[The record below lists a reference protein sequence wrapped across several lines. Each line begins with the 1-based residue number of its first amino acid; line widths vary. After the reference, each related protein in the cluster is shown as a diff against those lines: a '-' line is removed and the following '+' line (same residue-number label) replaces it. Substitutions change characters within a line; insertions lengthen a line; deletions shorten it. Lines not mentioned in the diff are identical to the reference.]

1 MYRKS
6 WQRVLGTCGIAEK
19 YSTSCFE
26 NPYLYVTENPAKI
39 LVVVLS
45 SKVGGYSITGNR
57 GLSLGREEA
66 GTNPP
71 KLGNHPLN
79 KLSVK

>member
-1 MYRKS
+1 MGELKNIVLPVLRTPICNRKS
-6 WQRVLGTCGIAEK
+6 GQNIDG
-19 YSTSCFE
+19 S
-26 NPYLYVTENPAKI
+26 
-39 LVVVLS
+39 S
-45 SKVGGYSITGNR
+45 SKVGGYSITGNG
-57 GLSLGREEA
+57 GLSFEREEA